1 MRFSFLAIVV
11 ALTASMSVSATCS
24 DGTYFCATTG
34 DCCPN
39 FTCKQQSCVP
49 ISS

>member
-24 DGTYFCATTG
+24 DGTSFCAKSE

-39 FTCKQQSCVP
+39 YTCQQQACIATP
-49 ISS
+49 N